1 VVAPA
6 RVSPAVAARARAVAQ
21 RAVASLPGAIGIF
34 GVELFLLADGSVVL
48 NELAPRPHN
57 SGHYTMEACVV
68 DQFENHLRAVLGLPL
83 GSGAM
88 VAAHAIMVNVL
99 GEDSMEGTLAPLNK
113 VRDAKMGSAGVSVQ
127 AITDNSTNRSRVD
140 IHLYP
145 HCFYFFFSEALQN
158 GHGGIHW
165 YGKASSRAGRKMA
178 HVTFCGPSAAAVQ
191 RSAEAMGIASV
202 SAARVCTK

>member
-113 VRDAKMGSAGVSVQ
+113 VRDAKMGSAEVSVQ
-127 AITDNSTNRSRVD
+127 AIIDNSTNRSRVF
-140 IHLYP
+140 ISTP
-145 HCFYFFFSEALQN
+145 TAFT
-158 GHGGIHW
+158 
-165 YGKASSRAGRKMA
+165 SSSLRPCKMA
-178 HVTFCGPSAAAVQ
+178 TAASTGTG
-191 RSAEAMGIASV
+191 RRPR
-202 SAARVCTK
+202 ARVARWPT